1 MSAKP
6 LPATQKV
13 EKIKERKRRL
23 PLTGDGANT
32 ERGKTKREEM
42 GGGVTAVKAFFFTRS
57 FFLLKKKASAA
68 LITNYVT
75 GLNKTYKIFR

>member
-1 MSAKP
+1 MTAKP

-42 GGGVTAVKAFFFTRS
+42 GGRDRCES
-57 FFLLKKKASAA
+57 
-68 LITNYVT
+68 
-75 GLNKTYKIFR
+75 

>member
-23 PLTGDGANT
+23 PLTGT
-32 ERGKTKREEM
+32 ELTQKEERLRERKWE
-42 GGGVTAVKAFFFTRS
+42 VETAVKADRGMEDCR
-57 FFLLKKKASAA
+57 
-68 LITNYVT
+68 T
-75 GLNKTYKIFR
+75 GKTYSLFLFSDLLSQPI